1 MATRHSPSAGGS
13 SSIFNVP
20 FPRNPNF
27 TGRDRLIDSLHQS
40 LTGRDSAAR
49 VQAVYGM
56 GGVGK
61 SHLALEYAHRH
72 RDDYGIVWWVPAE
85 DPATAS
91 LHLAKL
97 ANRLGIRTPG
107 EVNPEAV
114 RDALHRELG
123 GRSDWLIVFDNAST
137 PEQIA
142 PMLPPRTGS
151 VLITSRNPNWGGVA
165 QSFCLRVLERGD
177 SIGFLQR
184 RTGLSN
190 ADGAAG
196 KLAQALGDLP
206 LALEQAAATIE
217 QTRITFSDYLTR
229 YEGHWAELLRSGRT
243 PGDYP
248 DTIAMTWE
256 LAFREVSR
264 DMPVAAALLNLCSFL
279 APVEIPRSLLN
290 ETAHAL
296 PRPLSTSVADPV
308 ALDAVV
314 ARLHRYSLVE
324 ANDKTISL
332 HRLVAALVRDR
343 LPPQQRENWCDVA
356 LRMMQGSFDYDADS
370 PGSWSRCAMLL
381 PHAMTVARHA
391 EAAGVSAEVVAKL
404 LNEVGQYLH
413 HIGRYREA
421 RGVLER
427 ALAQHEKAYGDTNP
441 RRAAIVNNLGR
452 VLRRLGH
459 LEEARAHFEAA
470 LAVDQAA
477 YGDTHAHVAEIVNN
491 YGTVMHIAGEIEQA
505 RDQFEWALAVCE
517 MHYGSDH
524 PKVATVMNNLAYAHA
539 GLGDVDRAVEHFTR
553 SLAVAEATTGPNH
566 PTVAS
571 IRTNL
576 GLALRLKGETDQAR
590 RHFERAVEIAQAALG
605 PSHPDTARAMTY
617 LGLQLQDA
625 GEYSRAAE
633 LFRRALEIDERVL
646 GPDHLTL
653 ISRLNYLGR
662 CLKKMGDDDGARQC
676 FDRAGGILRRLRG
689 GDAQEPGAPE
699 KTNSDTAHGHVFAAP
714 TV

>member
-1 MATRHSPSAGGS
+1 MFS
-13 SSIFNVP
+13 VP
-20 FPRNPNF
+20 HPRNPNF
-27 TGRDRLIDSLHQS
+27 TGRDRLIDSLHNS

-72 RDDYGIVWWVPAE
+72 RDDYGIVWWVSAE

-91 LHLAKL
+91 LHLARL
-97 ANRLGIRTPG
+97 ANRLGIQTPG
-107 EVNPEAV
+107 EVSPVAM
-114 RDALHRELG
+114 RDALQRELG
-123 GRSDWLIVFDNAST
+123 KRNDWLLIFDNASG
-137 PEQIA
+137 PEDLAQL
-142 PMLPPRTGS
+142 LPAERTGS
-151 VLITSRNPNWGGVA
+151 VLITSRNPNWGSLA
-165 QSFCLRVLERGD
+165 QSFCLRVLERSD
-177 SIGFLQR
+177 SIAFLQR

-190 ADGAAG
+190 ADGSAG

-217 QTRITFSDYLTR
+217 QTRINFSDYLTR

-279 APVEIPRSLLN
+279 APVDIPRTLLN
-290 ETAHAL
+290 ETAHSL
-296 PRPLSTSVADPV
+296 PRPLSNSVADPV

-314 ARLHRYSLVE
+314 ARLHRYSLIE
-324 ANDKTISL
+324 ATDKTISL

-343 LPPQQRENWCDVA
+343 LPPQQRDNWCDVA
-356 LRMMQGSFDYDADS
+356 LRMMQGSFDYDADAS
-370 PGSWSRCAMLL
+370 GSWGRCATLL

-391 EAAGVSAEVVAKL
+391 EMLGISSEVVAKL

-427 ALAQHEKAYGDTNP
+427 ALAQHEKAYGGDNP

-459 LEEARAHFEAA
+459 LDEARAHFEAA

-517 MHYGSDH
+517 MHYGPEH
-524 PKVATVMNNLAYAHA
+524 PKVATVMNNLGYAHA
-539 GLGDVDRAVEHFTR
+539 GLGDVEKAVEHFTR
-553 SLAVAEATTGPNH
+553 SLAVAEATSGPNH

-576 GLALRLKGETDQAR
+576 GLALRLSGQGDEAR
-590 RHFERAVEIAQAALG
+590 RQFERAVDIAEAALG

-617 LGLQLQDA
+617 LGLQLQDV
-625 GEYSRAAE
+625 GEYNRAKE

-646 GPDHLTL
+646 GPDHLSL
-653 ISRLNYLGR
+653 ITRLNYLGR
-662 CLKKMGDDDGARQC
+662 CLKKMGDDPGARQC
-676 FDRAGGILRRLRG
+676 FDRAGSILRQLRASG
-689 GDAQEPGAPE
+689 SAHED
-699 KTNSDTAHGHVFAAP
+699 KSSSSDTKFVLASP